1 MPESW
6 EVPKNTIKQIR
17 SRDGLLVPFD
27 AGRIQHAVY
36 QAVTAVGEQDGRI
49 ADELARKAVAQLE
62 RRYPGQAPSVE
73 EIQDIVEEALIS
85 NGPPDVAK
93 AYITYRRRHAQLRAS
108 KQFLGVTD
116 DLKLP
121 LNALTVLKKR
131 YLVKDDDGN
140 VTETP
145 GQLFRRVA
153 GHVAAV
159 ETNFDDDAAT
169 AEETFFRMMTSGEF
183 IPNSPTLMNAG
194 TELGMLSACFVLPVA
209 DSITGIFDSAK
220 HMAQIHQAGGGTGF
234 SFSRLRPRG
243 DRVGST
249 KGIASGPISFI
260 GVFDAGTEVVKQG
273 GRRRGANMGVLSVHH
288 PDILQFIGAKQQE
301 GFLKNFNISVA
312 ASDSFMQ
319 AVKKD
324 GEFELINPRNGK
336 VTGTLRAAPVLEAIA
351 GNAWR
356 TGDPGMIFLD
366 RINEVNPTPQLGPME
381 TTNPCGE
388 QPLLPYE
395 SCNLGSIDLA
405 KLVSGGDIDWQR
417 LGSLVD
423 ISVHFLDNVIDAN
436 RFPLREITEMTNSN
450 RKIGLGV
457 MGFAEALIKMGI
469 RYDSDA
475 GLAKGEEIMKFIHER
490 AAAKSGE
497 IASRRGSF
505 PNFKGSLWQQRGYR
519 AMRNA
524 TVTTVAPTGTISVI
538 AGTSSGIEP
547 LFAISFVRDVMEGT
561 HLLEMNAKFEQ
572 VARER
577 DFYSDELMMRIAR
590 VGSVQEFDEIPKD
603 VKDVFRTALDIE
615 PHWHVRMQAAF
626 QRHVDNAVSKT
637 INLPRDAGIDEV
649 REAFLLAYELGCKGI
664 TVFRYGSRQQQVLYL
679 AGEVVEGEKTEHV
692 RASAE
697 FAGGCPAVD
706 CEF

>member
-1 MPESW
+1 MPASR
-6 EVPKNTIKQIR
+6 IKQIR
-17 SRDGLLVPFD
+17 TRGGRLVPFD
-27 AGRIQHAVY
+27 PGRIERAVY
-36 QAVTAVGEQDGRI
+36 QAVTAVGEQDGRV
-49 ADELARKAVAQLE
+49 AGNLARQAVARLQE
-62 RRYPGQAPSVE
+62 RYPGGTPSVE
-73 EIQDIVEEALIS
+73 EIQDVVEEALIGR
-85 NGPPDVAK
+85 GPPGVAK
-93 AYITYRRRHAQLRAS
+93 AYITYRRRHADIRAS

-140 VTETP
+140 VIETP

-153 GHVAAV
+153 RHVAAV
-159 ETNFDDDAAT
+159 EASYDDDAAA
-169 AEETFFRMMTSGEF
+169 AEETFYRMMTSGEF

-194 TELGMLSACFVLPVA
+194 TQLGMLSACFVLPVE
-209 DSITGIFDSAK
+209 DSIDGIFNSVK

-234 SFSRLRPRG
+234 SFSHLRPRG

-249 KGIASGPISFI
+249 KGIASGPVSFI

-301 GFLKNFNISVA
+301 GFLRNFNISVA
-312 ASDSFMQ
+312 ASDTFMQ
-319 AVKKD
+319 AVRQD
-324 GEFELINPRNGK
+324 GEFKLINPRNGK
-336 VTGTLRAAPVLEAIA
+336 VTGSLRAGPVMEAIA
-351 GNAWR
+351 SNAWR

-366 RINEVNPTPQLGPME
+366 RINAANPTPRLGPME

-405 KLVSGGDIDWQR
+405 KLVSGGDIDRER
-417 LGSLVD
+417 LGSIVEN
-423 ISVHFLDNVIDAN
+423 SVHFLDNVIDAN
-436 RFPLREITEMTNSN
+436 RFPLREITELTNGN

-457 MGFAEALIKMGI
+457 MGFAEALIRMGI
-469 RYDSDA
+469 RYDSEA
-475 GLAKGEEIMKFIHER
+475 GLAKGEEIMKFIQER
-490 AAAKSGE
+490 AVAKSREVAG
-497 IASRRGSF
+497 RRGSF
-505 PNFKGSLWQQRGYR
+505 PNFEGSLWQQRGFG
-519 AMRNA
+519 AMRNS

-561 HLLEMNAKFEQ
+561 HLLETNAEFER
-572 VARER
+572 VARQR
-577 DFYSDELMMRIAR
+577 GFYSDDLMMRIAR
-590 VGSVQEFDEIPKD
+590 AGSVQGLDEIPAD
-603 VKDVFRTALDIE
+603 VKDIFRTALDIE

-626 QRHVDNAVSKT
+626 QKHVDNAVSKT
-637 INLPRDAGIDEV
+637 INLPRDAGIDQV
-649 REAFLLAYELGCKGI
+649 SQAFLLAYDLGCKGI
-664 TVFRYGSRQQQVLYL
+664 TVFRYGSKEQQVLYL

-692 RASAE
+692 RASSE